1 MYALVISSTAGLW
14 SYVVGDI
21 VRLVDLDP
29 PRLLVTGRVQQG
41 LSTFGEH
48 LIEAEIAEAL
58 ASAAAAQE
66 IAVLD
71 YSVASQRGETG
82 GHHLLLIE
90 PAVPANADGSDRLA
104 TAIDTRLC
112 ALNEDYA
119 ELRRDQAL
127 GAPQVRLVPSGGFAA
142 WMKRRPKLRGQN
154 KVPRIV
160 TDPGLF
166 ADIVRSALDV
176 KGQTNDT

>member
-14 SYVVGDI
+14 PYVVGDI

-48 LIEAEIAEAL
+48 RIEAEIAEAL
-58 ASAAAAQE
+58 TGAAAAQE

-82 GHHLLLIE
+82 GHRLFLIE

-104 TAIDTRLC
+104 TARRGFRENQHTTHYLWRAVDHEGEVLESF
-112 ALNEDYA
+112 ANK
-119 ELRRDQAL
+119 RRD
-127 GAPQVRLVPSGGFAA
+127 R
-142 WMKRRPKLRGQN
+142 K
-154 KVPRIV
+154 
-160 TDPGLF
+160 
-166 ADIVRSALDV
+166 SAL
-176 KGQTNDT
+176 KC